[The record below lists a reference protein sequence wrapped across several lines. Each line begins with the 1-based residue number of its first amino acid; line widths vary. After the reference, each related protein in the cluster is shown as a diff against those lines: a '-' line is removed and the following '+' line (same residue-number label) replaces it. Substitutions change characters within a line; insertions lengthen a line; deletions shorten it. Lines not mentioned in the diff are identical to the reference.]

1 LPLARRSLRLGTG
14 LVHGEDADNTNDHH
28 PNISHN
34 DDHTQANIAEGLVFS
49 ESESGLRDL
58 FYKLKQRFEGPSE
71 QIGEISSATPN
82 VANKEPIRPSTA
94 KEKAPLLCTNMSAHS
109 TSQSLDSSELMSASI
124 QKRKMIQGMYRST
137 ERETKERKSEGKKAY
152 LLEVKDGEPFGP
164 NAARWAS
171 ELGTRVRSHLDVTK
185 SNFVDQ
191 DERSVDL
198 VIRQMENAFE
208 TYGGRITIKY
218 YKIRMR
224 KLINNFRHKC
234 RKSILDGK
242 ERDSS
247 LTPKQWEEL
256 KESMCAEEYVQRSK
270 KGKMARYNVKDQ
282 FIMGRGGW
290 RSNQNMFVSIS
301 FFCSIHY
308 VCHFCE
314 YIVLYIL
321 HFDSYISN

>member
-1 LPLARRSLRLGTG
+1 
-14 LVHGEDADNTNDHH
+14 
-28 PNISHN
+28 
-34 DDHTQANIAEGLVFS
+34 VFS
-49 ESESGLRDL
+49 ESESGLREL

-94 KEKAPLLCTNMSAHS
+94 KGKTPPLCTNKSALS
-109 TSQSLDSSELMSASI
+109 TSQSLDSSEDMPTSI
-124 QKRKMIQGMYRST
+124 QKRKMIQGMYRSK
-137 ERETKERKSEGKKAY
+137 EREAKERKSEGKKPY

-208 TYGGRITIKY
+208 TYGGRITTKC

-256 KESMCAEEYVQRSK
+256 KESLRAEEYLQRSE
-270 KGKMARYNVKDQ
+270 KGKMARDNVRDQ

-290 RSNQNMFVSIS
+290 RSNQHIFVSIL

-308 VCHFCE
+308 VCHFCKYICK

-321 HFDSYISN
+321 HFDSYIYPTNYVSIIICRFKILLDQKLIRVKWLADI